1 MRITMKKA
9 AALILAGLMII
20 AFMPAMAFAVTG
32 NENTNGMYEPTN
44 VVTTAVS
51 YSSINVSWDPVDEIG
66 RASCRERV

>member
-32 NENTNGMYEPTN
+32 K
-44 VVTTAVS
+44 
-51 YSSINVSWDPVDEIG
+51 IG
-66 RASCRERV
+66 RAHV